1 MSRSRPSLPV
11 RVAAALVCAAAAV
24 PAAVLP
30 AASAGAAE
38 TGPAC
43 VGFDVLEVSPGLSAT
58 EVTQGTVNHV
68 GPLGEETCTG
78 NAMGYTA
85 TGPIGIEH
93 YITYTGT
100 CSDLVLKGY
109 ALHHIPTADGVK
121 TVRNEF
127 TAGIGYFVGDKF
139 SGTYSVSELVG
150 DCVSAP
156 LTKFRA
162 DYAGYYNDNSRD

>member
-1 MSRSRPSLPV
+1 MSPSILRSRALA
-11 RVAAALVCAAAAV
+11 VAFAAAV
-24 PAAVLP
+24 PFALLP
-30 AASAGAAE
+30 AGSASAAE

-43 VGFDVLEVSPGLSAT
+43 VGFDTLEVSPGLSAT
-58 EVTQGTVNHV
+58 EVTTGTVNHV

-78 NAMGYTA
+78 DSMGYKA

-93 YITYTGT
+93 YITYEGT
-100 CSDLVLKGY
+100 CTDLRLKGY

-121 TVRNEF
+121 TVRNNF
-127 TAGIGYFVGDKF
+127 TAGLGYFQGDKF
-139 SGTYSVSELVG
+139 SGSYAVSELVG
-150 DCVSAP
+150 DCGVTAP

>member
-1 MSRSRPSLPV
+1 MSRLRPVLPP
-11 RVAAALVCAAAAV
+11 RVAAALFCAATALPAV
-24 PAAVLP
+24 LAPAAP
-30 AASAGAAE
+30 AGAAE

-58 EVTQGTVNHV
+58 EITEGTVNHI
-68 GPLGEETCTG
+68 GPLGEESCTG
-78 NAMGYTA
+78 DAMGYTA

-93 YITYTGT
+93 YISYSGT
-100 CSDLVLKGY
+100 CSDLVLTGY

-121 TVRNEF
+121 TVRNDF
-127 TAGIGYFVGDKF
+127 TAGVGYFVGNKF
-139 SGTYSVSELVG
+139 SGTYAVSELVG

-162 DYAGYYNDNSRD
+162 DYVGYYNDNSRD